1 MVLQSLCS
9 LAVQCVVPVVVLV
22 QHRAE
27 RILCT
32 VPKEDPG
39 RLRVHIGPHPAVCLS
54 RTVLQH
60 VFQNRRGAGC
70 CRVQLDHLASS
81 VVRIAQGPVVNGL
94 TPARQALFRQIS
106 AQLALGPPGLCR
118 IPAVGV
124 GDLQRVPALEVAQH
138 IVHVGRHAAAGARQ
152 LQRLVKGL
160 HVLHLAQPVQS
171 GCCRRIAVTVH
182 AFRLF
187 QADLL
192 RRLFAHLP
200 APQHLL
206 RPGLLLALRLRCFH
220 AVGLPHRAVAAVHPV
235 KGAFFHRDRLHHS
248 LPVSSILRCQLNV
261 SRPANGPHT
270 RGTVSAYA
278 LTKGFCTVRCCFR
291 GAFHTFPSVLNSIL
305 LAALCRHFPQHP
317 PGSRSRARQLHPIGF
332 LKSRAVCLVSG
343 LRVEQPD
350 GLACQAVTGR
360 RFCKRLHSQVVRY
373 GSSFR
378 TVALSRRA
386 RRFQVS
392 RAFFS
397 PIRLHRHAKGPT
409 IRGAVSAHALTEGF
423 RFPCQLLPALVFLQ
437 RLLVFVLSG
446 IPLHVA
452 PQAGISRVHPGKP
465 CAHSAA
471 QCTGRA
477 AGQPRFQRLNQ
488 RVRGKHG
495 LGSFAV
501 SQGRIN
507 GLVGVGLHKGLH
519 GVVNAA
525 GNGVGNCRMCRRKG
539 RIPSQ
544 RPDLVCHSSRHGIS
558 GVVRAH
564 GSCQI
569 SRTHAVDGPSCAKL
583 GHAAHQRLACA
594 FVLGRA
600 LAHGIRSALGTQHR
614 QHRRRVD
621 GSHGKV
627 LCRAGRHA
635 LHGPLHIGQAALG
648 RARQLLA
655 PVVQLVAHALL
666 RVDATL
672 CFRSGNAAAHV
683 LDLLPGKSLLQQVA
697 GAVLGL
703 VVHVSFH
710 QLVIQVLLAG
720 VPGKLCF
727 QCFPVLAALPD
738 VLSGLHQVLRT
749 HQRGS
754 GHGVRNAAHGVCR
767 PPGQLLPLRD
777 FFHGVQ
783 ILPGLPDL
791 RVRVPQ
797 LFQVRR
803 AVGVA
808 HLPLDSR
815 GAEGVDAT
823 IPGAGPVS
831 AGAGLGIAGIIALL
845 FQQLVHK
852 LLIPRLVKPL
862 VGLVKGIRL
871 AVLRIAVLQ
880 LLGLLSV
887 PRSLPRRAHCHLLP
901 VQLVAPVVHGI
912 RKAQVVPCPVILQ
925 RRGVQVGARLLFL
938 GLQCRTFFGHFFRRP
953 WIAIVRHRVSRTAK
967 G

>member
-1 MVLQSLCS
+1 M
-9 LAVQCVVPVVVLV
+9 
-22 QHRAE
+22 
-27 RILCT
+27 
-32 VPKEDPG
+32 
-39 RLRVHIGPHPAVCLS
+39 
-54 RTVLQH
+54 
-60 VFQNRRGAGC
+60 
-70 CRVQLDHLASS
+70 
-81 VVRIAQGPVVNGL
+81 
-94 TPARQALFRQIS
+94 
-106 AQLALGPPGLCR
+106 
-118 IPAVGV
+118 
-124 GDLQRVPALEVAQH
+124 
-138 IVHVGRHAAAGARQ
+138 
-152 LQRLVKGL
+152 
-160 HVLHLAQPVQS
+160 
-171 GCCRRIAVTVH
+171 
-182 AFRLF
+182 
-187 QADLL
+187 
-192 RRLFAHLP
+192 
-200 APQHLL
+200 
-206 RPGLLLALRLRCFH
+206 
-220 AVGLPHRAVAAVHPV
+220 
-235 KGAFFHRDRLHHS
+235 
-248 LPVSSILRCQLNV
+248 
-261 SRPANGPHT
+261 
-270 RGTVSAYA
+270 
-278 LTKGFCTVRCCFR
+278 
-291 GAFHTFPSVLNSIL
+291 
-305 LAALCRHFPQHP
+305 
-317 PGSRSRARQLHPIGF
+317 
-332 LKSRAVCLVSG
+332 
-343 LRVEQPD
+343 
-350 GLACQAVTGR
+350 
-360 RFCKRLHSQVVRY
+360 
-373 GSSFR
+373 
-378 TVALSRRA
+378 A

-423 RFPCQLLPALVFLQ
+423 RFPRQLLTALVFLQ

-507 GLVGVGLHKGLH
+507 GLVGIGLHKGLH

-583 GHAAHQRLACA
+583 GHAARQRLACTFA
-594 FVLGRA
+594 LGRA

-777 FFHGVQ
+777 FFHSVQ
-783 ILPGLPDL
+783 ILSGLPDL

-862 VGLVKGIRL
+862 VGLVKVVRL
-871 AVLRIAVLQ
+871 AVLRIAILQ
-880 LLGLLSV
+880 LLDLLSV
-887 PRSLPRRAHCHLLP
+887 PRSQSIPRRAHCHLLP
-901 VQLVAPVVHGI
+901 VQLVAPAVHVI

-925 RRGVQVGARLLFL
+925 RRGIQVGARLSARCFLLFL
-938 GLQCRTFFGHFFRRP
+938 CTQGSSVAL
-953 WIAIVRHRVSRTAK
+953 
-967 G
+967 

>member
-1 MVLQSLCS
+1 MTERFF
-9 LAVQCVVPVVVLV
+9 PV
-22 QHRAE
+22 
-27 RILCT
+27 
-32 VPKEDPG
+32 
-39 RLRVHIGPHPAVCLS
+39 
-54 RTVLQH
+54 
-60 VFQNRRGAGC
+60 
-70 CRVQLDHLASS
+70 
-81 VVRIAQGPVVNGL
+81 
-94 TPARQALFRQIS
+94 
-106 AQLALGPPGLCR
+106 
-118 IPAVGV
+118 
-124 GDLQRVPALEVAQH
+124 
-138 IVHVGRHAAAGARQ
+138 
-152 LQRLVKGL
+152 
-160 HVLHLAQPVQS
+160 
-171 GCCRRIAVTVH
+171 
-182 AFRLF
+182 
-187 QADLL
+187 
-192 RRLFAHLP
+192 HLP
-200 APQHLL
+200 
-206 RPGLLLALRLRCFH
+206 
-220 AVGLPHRAVAAVHPV
+220 
-235 KGAFFHRDRLHHS
+235 
-248 LPVSSILRCQLNV
+248 
-261 SRPANGPHT
+261 
-270 RGTVSAYA
+270 
-278 LTKGFCTVRCCFR
+278 
-291 GAFHTFPSVLNSIL
+291 
-305 LAALCRHFPQHP
+305 
-317 PGSRSRARQLHPIGF
+317 
-332 LKSRAVCLVSG
+332 
-343 LRVEQPD
+343 
-350 GLACQAVTGR
+350 
-360 RFCKRLHSQVVRY
+360 
-373 GSSFR
+373 
-378 TVALSRRA
+378 
-386 RRFQVS
+386 
-392 RAFFS
+392 
-397 PIRLHRHAKGPT
+397 
-409 IRGAVSAHALTEGF
+409 
-423 RFPCQLLPALVFLQ
+423 RFPRQLLPALVFLQ

-452 PQAGISRVHPGKP
+452 PQAGISRVHLGKP

-471 QCTGRA
+471 QRAGRT

-539 RIPSQ
+539 RISSQ
-544 RPDLVCHSSRHGIS
+544 RPDLVRHSTRHRIS

-583 GHAAHQRLACA
+583 GHTARQRLACA
-594 FVLGRA
+594 FALGRA

-627 LCRAGRHA
+627 LSRAGRHA

-738 VLSGLHQVLRT
+738 VLSGLRQVLRT
-749 HQRGS
+749 QQRS
-754 GHGVRNAAHGVCR
+754 RCHRVRNAAHGVCR

-777 FFHGVQ
+777 FFHSIQ

-815 GAEGVDAT
+815 SAEGVDAT

-831 AGAGLGIAGIIALL
+831 AGAGLGIACIIALL
-845 FQQLVHK
+845 FQHLVHK

-862 VGLVKGIRL
+862 VGLVKVVRL

-887 PRSLPRRAHCHLLP
+887 PRSQSIPRRAHCHLLP
-901 VQLVAPVVHGI
+901 VQLVAPAVHGI

-925 RRGVQVGARLLFL
+925 RRGIQVGALSRSHPLGSPTRGAGTQCPNPFCRPLAAFLILF
-938 GLQCRTFFGHFFRRP
+938 CRFRGVAFPQSPNFLRCP
-953 WIAIVRHRVSRTAK
+953 CHYSTPAFSNASEISLSLYPFWLIMFVIAQAL
-967 G
+967 